1 MHPSSL
7 RRRCPPPAASGPAA
21 AAPPS
26 YVAKDSRH
34 ASLWPRRGLLRSENE
49 PAADSEL
56 MRVFDTPDGHPPRPE
71 GTFAPSVN
79 HPKSYA
85 TIKWAGGSRKPPSS
99 RGEDATIRDD
109 LQFGRYFAL
118 TAGGYAAAP
127 PQDEYATI
135 SFVLKRV
142 CAFWSECTLEGVRFY
157 SFHRVAIDMDRS
169 AGSPGAP
176 ALLRVRLL
184 FANFIP
190 RKVIQ
195 LQFG

>member
-85 TIKWAGGSRKPPSS
+85 TIKWAGGSWKSPSS
-99 RGEDATIRDD
+99 RGEYATIRDE

-127 PQDEYATI
+127 PQDEYAAI
-135 SFVLKRV
+135 SFVPKRV
-142 CAFWSECTLEGVRFY
+142 CAFWSECTQEGVRFY
-157 SFHRVAIDMDRS
+157 SFHRVAIDIGRS

-176 ALLRVRLL
+176 DL
-184 FANFIP
+184 P
-190 RKVIQ
+190 
-195 LQFG
+195 